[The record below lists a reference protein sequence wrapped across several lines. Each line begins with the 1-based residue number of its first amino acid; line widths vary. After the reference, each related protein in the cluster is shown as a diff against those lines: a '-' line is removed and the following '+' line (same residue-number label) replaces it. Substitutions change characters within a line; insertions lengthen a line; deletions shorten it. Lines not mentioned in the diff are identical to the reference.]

1 MPFLNSYNVSQKSL
15 NFSGPGSWFIFA
27 MFENNTMKLSVD
39 ETKLTGLWA
48 RTCATFQQVMIL
60 KFSFGPE
67 KSPGFSRYGSV
78 DREKRGKLDRWRYI
92 RNRRGRLGTRLGEY
106 SIARD
111 WNWQMVDFP
120 FHSYQQEWK
129 GLVLNFRL
137 ESPKNYLTINLPT
150 KIISSPGAWSGLV
163 KIENRP
169 IMFV

>member
-48 RTCATFQQVMIL
+48 RTCATFQQIMIL
-60 KFSFGPE
+60 KFSLGPE
-67 KSPGFSRYGSV
+67 KSPGFSRNGSV
-78 DREKRGKLDRWRYI
+78 DRGKRGKLDRWRYI

-106 SIARD
+106 T
-111 WNWQMVDFP
+111 
-120 FHSYQQEWK
+120 WK

-137 ESPKNYLTINLPT
+137 ESPKNHLTINLPT
-150 KIISSPGAWSGLV
+150 KIISTPGAWSGLL

>member
-1 MPFLNSYNVSQKSL
+1 MPFLNSFTVSQKSL
-15 NFSGPGSWFIFA
+15 NFSAPGSWFIFA
-27 MFENNTMKLSVD
+27 MFENDTMKLSVN

-60 KFSFGPE
+60 KFSLWPE
-67 KSPGFSRYGSV
+67 KSPGFSRNGSV
-78 DREKRGKLDRWRYI
+78 DRGKRGKLDRWRYI

-106 SIARD
+106 T
-111 WNWQMVDFP
+111 
-120 FHSYQQEWK
+120 WK

-137 ESPKNYLTINLPT
+137 ESPKNHLTVNLPT
-150 KIISSPGAWSGLV
+150 KIISTPGAWSGLV